1 MADSIQDSV
10 PLTLDSFESEVE
22 NFILAKKKTEAPN
35 PYIQYIQER
44 RKQLLLLDPKKKLDM
59 RSVNKDW
66 AALPDVERSVF
77 KERADNDRKQLG
89 SNYRK
94 GRKWKKKKEG
104 NAGSTKNKKQDA
116 EVGTSSSAPA
126 EPSIEELLNRLEELD
141 NTIEVISISNENLR
155 SEISTINTTL
165 AINRHILE
173 SKTESHDAFQ
183 TKYNDIVAKH
193 GTCFK
198 SS

>member
-1 MADSIQDSV
+1 LSYCKHIK
-10 PLTLDSFESEVE
+10 FVE
-22 NFILAKKKTEAPN
+22 KSRLFAENILSLE
-35 PYIQYIQER
+35 QVR
-44 RKQLLLLDPKKKLDM
+44 RKENILSWSD
-59 RSVNKDW
+59 
-66 AALPDVERSVF
+66 
-77 KERADNDRKQLG
+77 
-89 SNYRK
+89 
-94 GRKWKKKKEG
+94 
-104 NAGSTKNKKQDA
+104 AGSTKNKKQDT

-165 AINRHILE
+165 AINRNILE
-173 SKTESHDAFQ
+173 SKTESHDSFQ